1 MLDLLSPESYL
12 RWQAQEGRRWCG
24 RSYVPLGSNAGFDS
38 QLGRTREDQL
48 ITPQTPSAIDGSLF
62 SFGTQ
67 QNGVVNPYAS
77 RILHDDVDPK
87 ESLSSLGKSADLR
100 LCLKCHSNLH
110 LWWRREQN
118 VCHFHASNTRLWP
131 GVPYVTGGEG
141 AWWEKGH
148 KEVDPW
154 LCAIRGRGTWSWL
167 HDLDKLWCREM
178 KCWNQTWVQ
187 R

>member
-1 MLDLLSPESYL
+1 M
-12 RWQAQEGRRWCG
+12 
-24 RSYVPLGSNAGFDS
+24 PLGSNAGFDS

-110 LWWRREQN
+110 L
-118 VCHFHASNTRLWP
+118 
-131 GVPYVTGGEG
+131 
-141 AWWEKGH
+141 
-148 KEVDPW
+148 
-154 LCAIRGRGTWSWL
+154 
-167 HDLDKLWCREM
+167 
-178 KCWNQTWVQ
+178 
-187 R
+187 